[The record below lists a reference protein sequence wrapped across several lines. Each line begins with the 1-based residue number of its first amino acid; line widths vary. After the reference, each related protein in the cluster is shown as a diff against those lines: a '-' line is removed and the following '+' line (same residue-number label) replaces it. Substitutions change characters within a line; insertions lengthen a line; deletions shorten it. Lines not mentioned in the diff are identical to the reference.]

1 MITADD
7 TTDNT
12 LDIYDPTNPNFV
24 NPNDVLLMH
33 PDDTAAR
40 IASCRVDVIQAT
52 MLRTVKVQIVNLNAN
67 LASNYQTFFAAWLAN
82 WTNGR
87 ITDKSTAPVPPMAY
101 VVGYYDDPTS
111 TPGTIKWPYPVAGTT
126 PVCAQPAIPDLPK
139 PYVPPDPNAPPPGI
153 LGQKVNA
160 AFDSFPVGFQATRAD
175 GSVWQKF
182 TDQTPFG
189 QATWWECVKGAN

>member
-67 LASNYQTFFAAWLAN
+67 LASNYQTFFAAWLPIGPTGASRTKAPRQCRP
-82 WTNGR
+82 WLMWSGTMTIRPRLLEPSSGR
-87 ITDKSTAPVPPMAY
+87 
-101 VVGYYDDPTS
+101 
-111 TPGTIKWPYPVAGTT
+111 
-126 PVCAQPAIPDLPK
+126 
-139 PYVPPDPNAPPPGI
+139 
-153 LGQKVNA
+153 
-160 AFDSFPVGFQATRAD
+160 TR
-175 GSVWQKF
+175 
-182 TDQTPFG
+182 
-189 QATWWECVKGAN
+189 

>member
-33 PDDTAAR
+33 PDDTVAR

-87 ITDKSTAPVPPMAY
+87 ITDKNTAPVAPLAY

-111 TPGTIKWPYPVAGTT
+111 TPGTIKWAYPVTGKLS
-126 PVCAQPAIPDLPK
+126 VCQQPGIPDLPK
-139 PYVPPDPNAPPPGI
+139 AYVPPDPNTLPGS
-153 LGQKVNA
+153 LGA
-160 AFDSFPVGFQATRAD
+160 
-175 GSVWQKF
+175 
-182 TDQTPFG
+182 
-189 QATWWECVKGAN
+189 